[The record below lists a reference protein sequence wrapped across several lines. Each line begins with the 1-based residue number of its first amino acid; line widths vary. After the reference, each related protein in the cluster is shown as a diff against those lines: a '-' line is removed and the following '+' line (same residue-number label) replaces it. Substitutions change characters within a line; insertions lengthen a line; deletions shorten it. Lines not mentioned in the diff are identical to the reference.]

1 VTLEASGIVDPTVA
15 TEDVRVGRE
24 RPWWA
29 RPGLDAI
36 DGRLVIAGVDA
47 EAIAREQGT
56 PLFVYHRRRFVENAD
71 RLSAALAGAGLRY
84 RLRFALKANPD
95 PRVLE
100 VLRPLVG
107 IDACSPGEVDR
118 ALECGWS
125 AAEVSVTATNLS
137 DRDFDAILGA
147 AVHLNLDAVSQIERF
162 GRRLAASGHPR
173 RPIGLRINPGAG
185 AGYNERLA
193 YGGVRPTKFGIYAD
207 RVDEAVAAA
216 TRLGLSIDAIHVH
229 AGSGWLADGLPAF
242 EAALARVVVI
252 ARRLMAEGQP
262 IVEINVGGGLGVPAR
277 ADERPIDLDAYATVI
292 ARQLAGLDVVVGCE
306 PGDYLAKDTAILL
319 SEVVTVEERG
329 GTTFVGLDVG
339 WNVNCSHFIYG
350 YAQELVICRAADAAR
365 TERVTVAGHINEAGD
380 LFAEDYDLPPVAEG
394 DIVALLNA
402 GGYHQAMSSTHCLRP
417 HAEALFLDR

>member
-1 VTLEASGIVDPTVA
+1 
-15 TEDVRVGRE
+15 
-24 RPWWA
+24 
-29 RPGLDAI
+29 
-36 DGRLVIAGVDA
+36 
-47 EAIAREQGT
+47 
-56 PLFVYHRRRFVENAD
+56 
-71 RLSAALAGAGLRY
+71 
-84 RLRFALKANPD
+84 
-95 PRVLE
+95 
-100 VLRPLVG
+100 
-107 IDACSPGEVDR
+107 
-118 ALECGWS
+118 
-125 AAEVSVTATNLS
+125 
-137 DRDFDAILGA
+137 
-147 AVHLNLDAVSQIERF
+147 
-162 GRRLAASGHPR
+162 
-173 RPIGLRINPGAG
+173 
-185 AGYNERLA
+185 
-193 YGGVRPTKFGIYAD
+193 
-207 RVDEAVAAA
+207 
-216 TRLGLSIDAIHVH
+216 
-229 AGSGWLADGLPAF
+229 
-242 EAALARVVVI
+242 
-252 ARRLMAEGQP
+252 MAEGQP